1 MIFFL
6 ICHVFLFFKYNPG
19 AHLSDHRHVVIFE
32 WSLCNQVQFKIS
44 QWWIRCMC
52 SFDQTAHYQ
61 VVPRVVHLMWHFLLG
76 SPNIWSFE
84 DQLWGQGFVNNQ
96 KKNNWN
102 YIFPKLATNM
112 PQYTTF
118 HWLCVTKNIA
128 KYKQF

>member
-1 MIFFL
+1 MNQMYVKFWSDSS
-6 ICHVFLFFKYNPG
+6 
-19 AHLSDHRHVVIFE
+19 LSGSSSSG
-32 WSLCNQVQFKIS
+32 SLNV
-44 QWWIRCMC
+44 
-52 SFDQTAHYQ
+52 T
-61 VVPRVVHLMWHFLLG
+61 LLG